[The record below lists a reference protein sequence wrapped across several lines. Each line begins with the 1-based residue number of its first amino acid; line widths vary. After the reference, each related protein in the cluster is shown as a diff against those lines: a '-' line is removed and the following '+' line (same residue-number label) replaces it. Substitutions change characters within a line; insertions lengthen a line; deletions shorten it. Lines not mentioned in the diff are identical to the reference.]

1 MTRDDGEE
9 MGRAAGM
16 KEAFARRAL
25 EMPPFIVMEVLERAQ
40 AMEREGR
47 DPGIGGRQ
55 DSLYP

>member
-1 MTRDDGEE
+1 MTRDDGEK
-9 MGRAAGM
+9 GM
-16 KEAFARRAL
+16 A
-25 EMPPFIVMEVLERAQ
+25 RAQ